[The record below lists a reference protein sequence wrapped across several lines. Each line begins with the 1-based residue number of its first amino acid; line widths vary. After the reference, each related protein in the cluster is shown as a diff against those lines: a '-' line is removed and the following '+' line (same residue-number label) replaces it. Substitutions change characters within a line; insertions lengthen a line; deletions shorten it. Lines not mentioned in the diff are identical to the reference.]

1 METIAKKEIA
11 LHIELLT
18 TPMDLIYVSGMIEMA
33 HELKAITAVQ
43 RAEYLNKAHVALI
56 KHTGRATQ

>member
-1 METIAKKEIA
+1 METIAKKEIE

-33 HELKAITAVQ
+33 HELKAITVAE
-43 RAEYLNKAHVALI
+43 RAEYLNKAHAALI
-56 KHTGRATQ
+56 TRKGATK